1 MSSQVRGPASGALA
15 YGGAAAGSRVLP
27 SRAERQLVLDAA
39 CHVRAARALDRLARD
54 LVDSSEFTRIALDA
68 DAWPYSRPT
77 SPAMPGTRWMS
88 GCVS

>member
-1 MSSQVRGPASGALA
+1 M
-15 YGGAAAGSRVLP
+15 
-27 SRAERQLVLDAA
+27 LDAA

-68 DAWPYSRPT
+68 DAWPYGRPT